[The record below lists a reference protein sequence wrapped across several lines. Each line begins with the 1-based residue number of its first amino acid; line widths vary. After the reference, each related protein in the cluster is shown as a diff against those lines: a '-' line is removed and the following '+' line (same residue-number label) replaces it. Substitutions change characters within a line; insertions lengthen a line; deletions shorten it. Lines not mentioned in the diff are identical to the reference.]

1 MKRIF
6 IAILLGLFLVAGCGG
21 RVPSPK
27 TSERVILKAFKKYG
41 KKYKESD
48 FGRYK
53 VEKVEI
59 ENTEELQRGLASVEA
74 FTYLAEGSS
83 VYRVRVTLQKRGP
96 LWRYQSWENLGK
108 R

>member
-1 MKRIF
+1 MKRFFLYGVCLF
-6 IAILLGLFLVAGCGG
+6 ILTACGG
-21 RVPSPK
+21 RLPSPH
-27 TSERVILKAFKKYG
+27 TAERVVTKHFKKYG
-41 KKYKESD
+41 KKYKETD

-59 ENTEELQRGLASVEA
+59 DHIEEIQKNLASVEA

-83 VYRVRVTLQKRGP
+83 VYRVRVTLQRKALG
-96 LWRYQSWENLGK
+96 WRYQSWENLGK

>member
-1 MKRIF
+1 MRRFFLLTFSCLF
-6 IAILLGLFLVAGCGG
+6 ILAACGG
-21 RVPSPK
+21 RLPSPK
-27 TSERVILKAFKKYG
+27 TSERVITKHFKKYG

-59 ENTEELQRGLASVEA
+59 DQIEEIQKNMASVEA
-74 FTYLAEGSS
+74 FTYLSEGSS
-83 VYRVRVTLQKRGP
+83 VYRVRVTLQRKALG
-96 LWRYQSWENLGK
+96 WRYQSWENLGK